1 MQKYIHSIIDL
12 DLYKLTQQNFALK
25 LFPREYVRY
34 DFINRDHRPFPK
46 GFDSLLQKAVDSMTD
61 LTLNQEGYEFMKR
74 KCYYL
79 DQSYLDFLKGY
90 RLDPNEVLIKQD
102 GEDLK
107 VRVEGLWYRA
117 ILWETILMSI
127 ISEIYFEEMEM
138 PPPAR
143 NTLVAINAN
152 KAQIFHNNDIHFV
165 DFGTR
170 RRFSFHNH
178 VNVISDMMI
187 YGREH
192 FMGTSNV
199 YLAQQFDQ
207 TPIGTAAH
215 ELFSLMAAIYG
226 FNMANTMAMEKWVE
240 VYGGDL
246 GIVLP
251 DTFTSDVFLK
261 SFNTKHAKLWDGAR
275 QDSGNPIEFAD
286 KFIEHYKKLRIDPMS
301 KTIVF
306 SDALN
311 TEKVLKIEKH
321 CKGKIK
327 TSYGIGTF
335 LTNDIPDV
343 KPLNIVI
350 KLTGRK
356 TDETWM
362 PTVKLSD
369 DLGKHTGDPEMIELC
384 KKTLM
389 IKDK

>member
-1 MQKYIHSIIDL
+1 
-12 DLYKLTQQNFALK
+12 
-25 LFPREYVRY
+25 
-34 DFINRDHRPFPK
+34 
-46 GFDSLLQKAVDSMTD
+46 MTD